1 MAPFLNFLGKKSAG
15 LNGGEADT
23 QPDAR
28 PSEDSHRSTPLSIR
42 KSYETGPPE
51 YKLSV
56 VDCNGDYLPPSPP
69 EKESFWRKYPGKR
82 SSSNHRNLVDENEPF
97 SISRESFDSYR
108 RSFDISARSPIIYPD
123 NMPSRTSLDS
133 RFSRITSTSEYS
145 GQRPAP
151 TMEEDQFEEVGLN
164 DDNTE
169 SKPKKKGIFSRFGD
183 LSSDAQAGGSKP
195 SSHLGFHIPGRKKS
209 AQAPPSSEMRAIISP
224 YTPEVAEELRFVMV
238 GVKRR
243 VDTGDDRNGKRTK
256 TKTAVSI
263 KGKSAPVKAQ
273 KGRKSSTNGK
283 DVKGSKKDKKASKKK
298 DSEIEDVEDDVDMDD
313 VDADEDEEEKEA
325 VKDKRMVKS
334 KAQEDEET
342 KSTFYLITSVRNPTN
357 MKRIETSSRESHI
370 KQKALLQE
378 RKAAKPNADQIA
390 RSKKLWERLRRKS
403 HVPLEERKKLIAE
416 LFDIITG
423 RVKDF
428 VFKHDSVRVIQ
439 TALKYANVEQ
449 RKQIAHELKGSYV
462 ELAQSKYAKFLIG
475 KLIVHGDS
483 EIRDLIIAEFYGK
496 VKRLIRHPE
505 GSWILDDIYRTVATQ
520 EQRANMLRE
529 WYGAEF
535 AIFRDNNTKDKEPT
549 ADLSEILEEDPAKR
563 SPIMHFLL
571 ELINQL
577 IQKKTTGFT
586 MLHDAMLQYFLNVK
600 PGTSDATEFIELI
613 KGDEE
618 GDLVKNLAFTKSG
631 VRLMCL
637 ALAYSTAKDRK
648 HLTRFYKDTIKMMAG
663 DLHGH
668 LVLLAAYE
676 VIDDTKLTAKL
687 IFPELLNQNIAD
699 DEARNEELLYQST
712 DLTARIPILYP
723 FASDPN
729 NTNTKRLKWLLPEQD
744 FAILD
749 EIRSIRK
756 ETSKKDPVV
765 RRTELIK
772 AASPTLLD
780 LITARADS
788 LLATSFG
795 CQFLLEVL
803 FDADDSDG
811 KKPAALS
818 AVATAAKS
826 CSDTKDSPFVG
837 RMLKSLVQGGRFNVA
852 EKRVE
857 KVSPPLGFDALLYEQ
872 IRDEIMAWATGSNVY
887 VVVALVESEEFE
899 KRNELIKALKK
910 GKKDLEAAAKGGKG
924 PAASGAKLLLEKI
937 A

>member
-1 MAPFLNFLGKKSAG
+1 
-15 LNGGEADT
+15 
-23 QPDAR
+23 
-28 PSEDSHRSTPLSIR
+28 
-42 KSYETGPPE
+42 
-51 YKLSV
+51 
-56 VDCNGDYLPPSPP
+56 
-69 EKESFWRKYPGKR
+69 
-82 SSSNHRNLVDENEPF
+82 
-97 SISRESFDSYR
+97 
-108 RSFDISARSPIIYPD
+108 
-123 NMPSRTSLDS
+123 
-133 RFSRITSTSEYS
+133 
-145 GQRPAP
+145 
-151 TMEEDQFEEVGLN
+151 
-164 DDNTE
+164 
-169 SKPKKKGIFSRFGD
+169 
-183 LSSDAQAGGSKP
+183 
-195 SSHLGFHIPGRKKS
+195 
-209 AQAPPSSEMRAIISP
+209 
-224 YTPEVAEELRFVMV
+224 MV

-243 VDTGDDRNGKRTK
+243 VDTGDDRKGKRTK
-256 TKTAVSI
+256 TKTAVST

-273 KGRKSSTNGK
+273 KGSKSATNGK
-283 DVKGSKKDKKASKKK
+283 DVNGSKKDKKALKKK
-298 DSEIEDVEDDVDMDD
+298 AVEEEEDDEISEEDDFDVDDIEDSEIEDVEDDVGMDD
-313 VDADEDEEEKEA
+313 VDAEDDEDENEVNKEEF
-325 VKDKRMVKS
+325 KDKKKMNS
-334 KAQEDEET
+334 KAQEDEEA
-342 KSTFYLITSVRNPTN
+342 KSMFYPTSTVRNPTN
-357 MKRIETSSRESHI
+357 IICLETSSRESHI

-520 EQRANMLRE
+520 EQQANLLRE

-535 AIFRDNNTKDKEPT
+535 AIFRDNNTKDKKPT
-549 ADLSEILEEDPAKR
+549 SDLSKILEEDPAKR

-631 VRLMCL
+631 ARLMCL

-676 VIDDTKLTAKL
+676 VIDDTKLTAKF

-699 DEARNEELLYQST
+699 EEARNEELLYQST

-756 ETSKKDPVV
+756 ETSKKDPAV
-765 RRTELIK
+765 RRMELIK
-772 AASPTLLD
+772 AASPALLD
-780 LITARADS
+780 LITARAES
-788 LLATSFG
+788 LLTTSFG
-795 CQFLLEVL
+795 CQFLSEVL

-811 KKPAALS
+811 KKRMALS

-826 CSDTKDSPFVG
+826 RSDTKDSPFVG
-837 RMLKSLVQGGRFNVA
+837 RMLKSLVQGGRFNVT
-852 EKRVE
+852 EKKVE
-857 KVSPPLGFDALLYEQ
+857 KVSPPLGFDALFYEQ
-872 IRDEIMAWATGSNVY
+872 ISDEIMAWATGSNVY
-887 VVVALVESEEFE
+887 VIVALVESEDFE
-899 KRNELIKALKK
+899 KKNELIKALKK
-910 GKKDLEAAAKGGKG
+910 GKKDLETAAKGEKG
-924 PAASGAKLLLEKI
+924 PTASGAKLLLEKV